1 MPAEYAFFCIVPWAG
16 AISVE
21 TRDVDVS
28 VSADD
33 DHPFQKQQLKV
44 PIDERVVLGKMYFAR
59 PVRES
64 EWVTI
69 RQLVV
74 DTLKP
79 KRATSTEP

>member
-1 MPAEYAFFCIVPWAG
+1 MPAKYAFFCMVPWAG

-33 DHPFQKQQLKV
+33 AHPFQKQQLKV
-44 PIDERVVLGKMYFAR
+44 PIDGQEVLGKMYVAR

-79 KRATSTEP
+79 KRVTPTEP